1 MPHAAQRALLV
12 PRVSTLAHRR
22 LLLLPPPL
30 LLRPQQFRSTNLRG
44 LVGALWNIASHE
56 MRRSLASRGSRRAGA
71 AAKNPADD
79 EAHRAPDPTP
89 QASPW
94 AHGAR
99 SCCTRCENWGGGYK
113 TCSTSVDASI
123 SERDQLVGA
132 PQRPSRAV
140 HHVAVVENKKRTID
154 RISRVE
160 TVTDGGQRG
169 RESERERE
177 KVCGGSR
184 TDP

>member
-56 MRRSLASRGSRRAGA
+56 MRRSLASRGSRRAAA
-71 AAKNPADD
+71 AAKNQADD
-79 EAHRAPDPTP
+79 EAHRPPDPTT

-99 SCCTRCENWGGGYK
+99 SCCSRCENESGGFK

-123 SERDQLVGA
+123 SEGDQLVGA
-132 PQRPSRAV
+132 PQRPASAM
-140 HHVAVVENKKRTID
+140 HHFAVVRKKKSWTGSSAALRL
-154 RISRVE
+154 S
-160 TVTDGGQRG
+160 DGGQRG
-169 RESERERE
+169 RVGEIER
-177 KVCGGSR
+177 KVRGGSR
-184 TDP
+184 TDS